1 MANAF
6 NSYGFAAY
14 LTYKDT
20 YTNTLFYISIH
31 STDKLLHTT

>member
-20 YTNTLFYISIH
+20 YTNTLFDTSIH